1 MSVPTGIGVSGD
13 REWVIQNAKGKKFV
27 CESAA
32 EAFAELPGYGEGA
45 VVLTRRV
52 VRGMFM
58 TKAVEDWKQLAP
70 PAS

>member
-27 CESAA
+27 CQSAV
-32 EAFAELPGYGEGA
+32 EAFAELSEFGEGA

-52 VRGMFM
+52 VKGMFI
-58 TKAVEDWKQLAP
+58 TKPVEDWRQVQP
-70 PAS
+70 PT